1 MLKWAGG
8 LEAAKMGKAEVLT
21 AFFTAE
27 FVIEVSQASVL
38 KDKLEEER
46 E

>member
-1 MLKWAGG
+1 
-8 LEAAKMGKAEVLT
+8 MGKAEVLT